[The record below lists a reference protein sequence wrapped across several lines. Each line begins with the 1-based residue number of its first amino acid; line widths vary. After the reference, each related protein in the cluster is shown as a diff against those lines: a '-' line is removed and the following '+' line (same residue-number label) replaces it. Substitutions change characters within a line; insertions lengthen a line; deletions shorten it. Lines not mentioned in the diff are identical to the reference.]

1 MFPNLQAEQGRNGMT
16 NQAVAD
22 VLQLTRASY
31 EQKKR
36 SGNFTVSEC
45 KVLCELFKTSFEY
58 LFNEEAIIPV

>member
-45 KVLCELFKTSFEY
+45 KTLCELFKTSFEY

>member
-22 VLQLTRASY
+22 VLNLTRASY

-58 LFNEEAIIPV
+58 LFNRRKASI

>member
-22 VLQLTRASY
+22 VLKLTRASY
-31 EQKKR
+31 EKKKK

-45 KVLCELFKTSFEY
+45 KALCELFKTSFEY
-58 LFNEEAIIPV
+58 LFNEEAIIPA

>member
-22 VLQLTRASY
+22 VLNITRASY
-31 EQKKR
+31 EQKKK

-45 KVLCELFKTSFEY
+45 KALCQLFKTSFEY
-58 LFNEEAIIPV
+58 LFNEKAIIPA